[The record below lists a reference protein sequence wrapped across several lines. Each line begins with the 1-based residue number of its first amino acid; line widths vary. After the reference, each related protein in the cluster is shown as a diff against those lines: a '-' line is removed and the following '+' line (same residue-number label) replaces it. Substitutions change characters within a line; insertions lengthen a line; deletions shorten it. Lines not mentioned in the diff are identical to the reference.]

1 MISGL
6 PIDFTYRLGRRLPAS
21 KQRIEETP
29 QPSRM
34 AYSVA
39 RHGRFW
45 EVVDP
50 DGTLVCLTAYKK
62 GAVEVVRRLTEADAS
77 AAVGI

>member
-1 MISGL
+1 
-6 PIDFTYRLGRRLPAS
+6 
-21 KQRIEETP
+21 
-29 QPSRM
+29 M